1 VKDKKSTRQ
10 GGRSPLR
17 GRPCRRTCSPRFIRP
32 RLDAE
37 SRRAGE
43 AGRSTAFT
51 LLELLAVLGIIAILV
66 ALLVPALTAVK
77 KMAKETQQ
85 KAQLTTIEMGLTA
98 FKNDYGDYPPSHG
111 YDSSGNDY
119 DYCGAQTLAE
129 TLVGWDLLGFHPKS
143 AWRADGK
150 NEDGTDMVYLDGS
163 ESEAEREANLKER
176 RGPYLELATANV
188 FRLGNSSGS
197 AEDGLFDSITPVEN
211 TYVICDV
218 FTVRII
224 AIGSGSAVKT
234 VKAGTPILYYKANTS
249 SKIFDPDSTSE
260 DQIYNLYDNFSFIRL
275 GSVTADGSSGKAHP
289 LGGDSGRNLYK
300 FDYGESNVY
309 GIRDSKITTLTLP
322 DGWPHRP
329 DSYILI
335 SAGADGL
342 YGTSDDI
349 RNF

>member
-1 VKDKKSTRQ
+1 VKDKKSARQ
-10 GGRSPLR
+10 DSRSPLR
-17 GRPCRRTCSPRFIRP
+17 GRPCRRAC
-32 RLDAE
+32 
-37 SRRAGE
+37 
-43 AGRSTAFT
+43 RSTAFT
-51 LLELLAVLGIIAILV
+51 LVELLVVLGIIAILV

-77 KMAKETQQ
+77 NMAKETQQ

-129 TLVGWDLLGFHPKS
+129 ALVGWDLLGFHPRS
-143 AWRADGK
+143 EFTHDGK
-150 NEDGTDMVYLDGS
+150 TKDGS
-163 ESEAEREANLKER
+163 KEIYPYPLDPSDPDDEKNLKER

-224 AIGSGSAVKT
+224 TIGSGRAVKT

-249 SKIFDPDSTSE
+249 SKIFDPNSTSE

-275 GSVTADGSSGKAHP
+275 GSVTADGSAGKDHP
-289 LGGDSGRNLYK
+289 LGGDSGRNLYN

-309 GIRDSKITTLTLP
+309 GIRDSRITTTA
-322 DGWPHRP
+322 WPHRP